1 MSEQTLREALK
12 ELCDCCSSGFS
23 GYVTGSPED
32 AKWEERK
39 ADAIDRAIAALSAP
53 VAQPVA
59 WQWLDG
65 APPKPWSGE
74 WFLAETI
81 YGDRVV
87 LRELPNEFTY
97 DFKTADET
105 YIMRERIK
113 RWAQFPDSLFT
124 SAATEPKDKP

>member
-59 WQWLDG
+59 MIPVEILDRFPEINPSNYDHDDVCDLNSWG
-65 APPKPWSGE
+65 VE
-74 WFLAETI
+74 
-81 YGDRVV
+81 VV
-87 LRELPNEFTY
+87 
-97 DFKTADET
+97 
-105 YIMRERIK
+105 M
-113 RWAQFPDSLFT
+113 
-124 SAATEPKDKP
+124 AATEPKDKP